1 MAEMTIRLVVDPVSG
16 KRSVVIGYH
25 SESDALPIE
34 HEEEHRAL
42 VRKMGLADRELS
54 REGNTNTVAE
64 ATPEAPQKEAQPNK
78 S

>member
-25 SESDALPIE
+25 SDSDALPIE

-42 VRKMGLADRELS
+42 VKKLGLADRELS
-54 REGNTNTVAE
+54 REGSSQAVPETPN
-64 ATPEAPQKEAQPNK
+64 ATPQSTGQTVK